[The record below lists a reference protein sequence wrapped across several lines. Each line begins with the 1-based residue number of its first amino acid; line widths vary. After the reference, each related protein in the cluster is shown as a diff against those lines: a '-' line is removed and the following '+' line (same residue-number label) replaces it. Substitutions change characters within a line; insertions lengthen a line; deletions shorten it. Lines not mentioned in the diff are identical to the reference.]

1 MKNLIFILVL
11 LLFILKPV
19 FVHSQNQQSIDS
31 LNYLL
36 KKTKSDTSEID
47 LLSELSDEYFSINT
61 EQAEKHIDKALEI
74 AEDIEDTTRILQC
87 IISKSD
93 ILEEKGNYSEALIYL
108 EEGLLLGKNTD
119 KKSLLS
125 AYYQRIGW
133 IYELKGDYLK
143 ALDCFEKELT
153 IEKELNSKEG
163 ISIGL
168 NNIGIIYEEMGQYKK
183 ALEYFKNSLKIAE
196 EINDKSGISAALNNI
211 GLIYD
216 YQGDNTNAL
225 KYYKESL
232 DIETEIG
239 NREGISN
246 GTINIGTVHQKL
258 GDYTKAIEYFNKSLA
273 ISKEIGDDYG
283 VAISFNNIGE
293 VHELQ
298 GNYKKALEYFEKS
311 LALDEERGDKDDI
324 AISLM
329 NIGNVN
335 IHLNND
341 SVALKYLEKA
351 LNISEE
357 IGDQSNV
364 ANSLSCIGRIYIKQK
379 QYSSALH
386 QFTKVLTLHTEL
398 GEEDKIADDYIKI
411 GEINFI
417 LKNYSEA
424 EKNSIKGLQ
433 LAQKFGIKKDIK
445 TASEILA
452 KTYAKQKKF
461 EKAYKNHVLYKET
474 YDSIFT
480 RESRNKLNA
489 IESRFELAKKELEI
503 KKQNEKIEQQRTQQ
517 KILIGGFL
525 AILFAVIIAII
536 ALIRIRKAK
545 NIIDEQQKVIIESNE
560 ELKQINEELRTTIE
574 TVNIQKEEIEKHRD
588 KIKKTNDEVT
598 ASIRYAK
605 YIQNAI
611 LPRLEKRNRLL
622 NEHFVFFKP
631 KNIVSG
637 DFYWVAEIEG
647 RTIIAAADCTGHGV
661 PGAFM
666 SMLGV
671 SFLSD
676 IVNKEYITHPGVIL
690 RRLRKDVVNALQQ
703 KGDIGEQRDG
713 MDIAV
718 CSIDYNKL
726 ELQFAGANNPLYI
739 VRSRDKKPVKN
750 SMITKSEDY
759 YLYEIKGDRMPIA
772 LDEKM
777 TRFTT
782 IDIKLFKGDSLYMAS
797 DGFADQFGKDTG
809 KKFMY
814 KKFKELILKNC
825 MFEMAEQHDK
835 LGQSLSSWQGN
846 SEQIDD
852 ILIIGVKI

>member
-1 MKNLIFILVL
+1 MKNLIFIHI
-11 LLFILKPV
+11 LLFLTLNSV
-19 FVHSQNQQSIDS
+19 FVYSQNQQSIDS

-36 KKTKSDTSEID
+36 KKAKADTIVID
-47 LLSELSDEYFSINT
+47 LLSELSDEYALFDID
-61 EQAEKHIDKALEI
+61 EAEKHIDRALKS
-74 AEDIEDTTRILQC
+74 AEKLNDTERVLKC

-93 ILEEKGNYSEALIYL
+93 ILEKKGNYSDALNYL
-108 EEGLLLGKNTD
+108 ENGLILGKNTSN
-119 KKSLLS
+119 KSIISLL
-125 AYYQRIGW
+125 YQRIGW
-133 IYELKGDYLK
+133 LYELKGDYLK
-143 ALDCFEKELT
+143 ALDCFKEELN
-153 IEKELNSKEG
+153 IEKELNNKEG
-163 ISIGL
+163 ISNVL
-168 NNIGIIYEEMGQYKK
+168 NYIGIIYEEMGQYEK
-183 ALEYFKNSLKIAE
+183 AIEYFRNSLKIAE

-216 YQGDNTNAL
+216 YQGDNANAL
-225 KYYKESL
+225 KYYRESL

-258 GDYTKAIEYFNKSLA
+258 GDYTKAIECFNKSLN

-283 VAISFNNIGE
+283 VAICFNNIGE

-298 GNYKKALEYFEKS
+298 GNYEKALEYFEKS
-311 LALDEERGDKDDI
+311 LTLDKERGDKDDI

-335 IHLNND
+335 MHLNND
-341 SVALKYLEKA
+341 AIALEYLEKA
-351 LNISEE
+351 LKISEE
-357 IGDQSNV
+357 IGDQSNI
-364 ANSLSCIGRIYIKQK
+364 ANSLSCIGSIYIKQK
-379 QYSSALH
+379 QYDLAL
-386 QFTKVLTLHTEL
+386 QQYKKVLKLHTEL

-411 GEINFI
+411 GEIYFN
-417 LKNYSEA
+417 LKKYFEA
-424 EKNSIKGLQ
+424 ENNALKGLQ
-433 LAQKFGIKKDIK
+433 LAQKFGIKEDIK

-452 KTYAKQKKF
+452 KTYAKQKDF
-461 EKAYKNHVLYKET
+461 EKAYESHVLFKET
-474 YDSIFT
+474 YDSLFT

-489 IESRFELAKKELEI
+489 IESRFELEKKELEI
-503 KKQNEKIEQQRTQQ
+503 EKQIEKIEQQRTQQ

-525 AILFAVIIAII
+525 AVLIAVMIAII
-536 ALIRIRKAK
+536 ALIRIKKAK
-545 NIIDEQQKVIIESNE
+545 RIIDEQQKEILESNE
-560 ELKQINEELRTTIE
+560 ELKQINEELKTTIE
-574 TVNIQKEEIEKHRD
+574 IINSQKEEIEDQKD
-588 KIKKTNDEVT
+588 KIQKTNDEIT

-611 LPRLEKRNRLL
+611 LPHIEKRKRLL

-637 DFYWVAEIEG
+637 DFYWTTEIEG

-671 SFLSD
+671 SFLND

-690 RRLRKDVVNALQQ
+690 RRLRKEVINALQQ
-703 KGDIGEQRDG
+703 EGKVGEQRDG
-713 MDIAV
+713 MDIAL
-718 CSIDYNKL
+718 CSIDYNNL
-726 ELQFAGANNPLYI
+726 EVQFAGANNPLYI
-739 VRSRDKKPVKN
+739 VRSKDKKPVEN
-750 SMITKSEDY
+750 STITKSENNF
-759 YLYEIKGDRMPIA
+759 LYEIKGDRMPIA

-782 IDIKLFKGDSLYMAS
+782 IDIKLYKGDYLYMAS
-797 DGFADQFGKDTG
+797 DGFPDQFGKDTG

-814 KKFKELILKNC
+814 KQLKELLLKNC
-825 MFEMAEQHDK
+825 NLEMSKQHDM
-835 LGQSLSSWQGN
+835 LGKTLNSWQGN

-852 ILIIGVKI
+852 ILVVGVKI